1 MKLTELAKQPQRGQ
15 SILLYGAP
23 KSGKTIRAASIAKH
37 FKRVI
42 WLDLENG
49 IQAVINS
56 PTLTQEEKSHI
67 EVLQLPDTQTNP
79 IAITTV
85 MKILS
90 GNKTEVCE
98 KHGVV
103 NCLSCKKD
111 SSPFM
116 TFEMKAEG
124 TDTVLVVDSLTQLSL
139 SATAQVCGPDLD
151 KATDIRNFGR
161 SNDRLSMCLSFIQ
174 QAPYH
179 TIFISHENAVED
191 LTEKNTK
198 DKTDV
203 EVEIVPFAGTKAFSR
218 NVAKFFG
225 HVLYCEHKP
234 SGFVVGSMQNYNN
247 SILTGNRANIKW
259 DANTQLAD
267 FLRVVSAES

>member
-1 MKLTELAKQPQRGQ
+1 MNLNDFASKPARGQ

-23 KSGKTIRAASIAKH
+23 KAGKSVRAASVAKH
-37 FKRVI
+37 YKRVL

-49 IQAVINS
+49 ISAVARTD
-56 PTLTQEEKSHI
+56 TLTPEEKSHI
-67 EVLQLPDTQTNP
+67 QVLQIPDTQTNP
-79 IAITTV
+79 IAIATV

-98 KHGVV
+98 THGVV

-111 SSPFM
+111 SKPFM
-116 TFEMKAEG
+116 IFEMKNET

-139 SATAQVCGPDLD
+139 SATAQVVGPDLD

-161 SNDRLSMCLSFIQ
+161 SNDRLSMILSFIQ

-179 TIFISHENAVED
+179 VIFISHENAVED

-203 EVEIVPFAGTKAFSR
+203 DVEIVPFAGTKNFSR

-225 HVLYCEHKP
+225 HVLYCEYKP
-234 SGFVVGSMQNYNN
+234 SGFTVGSHQSYNN

-259 DANTQLAD
+259 DANTQLVD
-267 FLRVVSAES
+267 FLKSGT